1 MAVPTLTYSKLN
13 GARKVSIN
21 GGALMNS
28 ERLVAPP
35 GTHDI
40 KTVNGI
46 STIRKGNGFYEPL
59 DVATALGKF

>member
-1 MAVPTLTYSKLN
+1 MTVPSLTYSTLN

-21 GGALMNS
+21 GSARLPS
-28 ERLVAPP
+28 EKTSAPS

-40 KTVNGI
+40 KTVNGN
-46 STIRKGNGFYEPL
+46 SVVRLGNGLYEPL